1 MMTMSNRVK
10 HKNANSNFRIIVVDD
25 EKDILDIIQK
35 YLQKWDF
42 AVDVYYDPVMAIR
55 NFKAKPESYS
65 LLLTD
70 IRMPGMSGIDLAQKI
85 IGIRPDVKVVLM
97 TAFELEGMPPLIED
111 GSTVVRRDEII
122 MKPFRLADICDAV
135 KTEAEEGLAQNHIFS
150 LLFFHFRATVV

>member
-1 MMTMSNRVK
+1 
-10 HKNANSNFRIIVVDD
+10 VDD

-55 NFKAKPESYS
+55 NFKAKLESYS

-97 TAFELEGMPPLIED
+97 TAFELEGMPHLIEN

-122 MKPFRLADICDAV
+122 RKPFRLADICDAV
-135 KTEAEEGLAQNHIFS
+135 KKKLKKD
-150 LLFFHFRATVV
+150 

>member
-97 TAFELEGMPPLIED
+97 TAFELEGMPPLIEN

-122 MKPFRLADICDAV
+122 RKPFRLADICDAV
-135 KTEAEEGLAQNHIFS
+135 
-150 LLFFHFRATVV
+150 